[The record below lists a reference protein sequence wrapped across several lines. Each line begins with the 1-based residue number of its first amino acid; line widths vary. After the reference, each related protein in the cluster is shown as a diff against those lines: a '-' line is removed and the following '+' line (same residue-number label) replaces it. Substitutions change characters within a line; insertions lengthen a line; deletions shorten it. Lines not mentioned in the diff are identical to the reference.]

1 MAQTDAKPR
10 RDGLTDTE
18 HHWIT
23 LSADFILA
31 MVRISEPK
39 FREAEKPKDRKK

>member
-1 MAQTDAKPR
+1 MAGTDEKPR
-10 RDGLTDTE
+10 RDRLTDTE
-18 HHWIT
+18 PHWIT

-39 FREAEKPKDRKK
+39 FREPQKEKKK

>member
-1 MAQTDAKPR
+1 MNYP
-10 RDGLTDTE
+10 DTE

-39 FREAEKPKDRKK
+39 FR

>member
-1 MAQTDAKPR
+1 MKYP
-10 RDGLTDTE
+10 DTE
-18 HHWIT
+18 RHWIT

-39 FREAEKPKDRKK
+39 FREPHKEKKK